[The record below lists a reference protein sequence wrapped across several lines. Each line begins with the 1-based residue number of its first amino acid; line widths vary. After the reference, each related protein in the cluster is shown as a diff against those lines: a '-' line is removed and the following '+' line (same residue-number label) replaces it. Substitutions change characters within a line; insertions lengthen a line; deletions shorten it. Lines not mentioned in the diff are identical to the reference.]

1 MSRVLFRINI
11 AAIQKICDLDLL
23 HLTLTFFPWHLT
35 LIFDLETD
43 LLLPWCFEENITK
56 MYCFD
61 VTWRKNGTSYVRTE
75 TNLSISILS
84 VNILQPTRSLYG
96 FRFQS
101 YGSKGDFQWFDLDL
115 FQGHLIFVN
124 SPFVPLHDW
133 CTFWSDMLID
143 SGYIAHWNMEK
154 LPILYNG
161 NFRCH
166 GNVCYVFPINP
177 FFCKLYRIGPSNM
190 CVILRGIGWIL
201 TILDDFINQP
211 YHIDNIQ
218 NSENFQMTLTFDLYL
233 TLTLSFTFD
242 LDDWKKFIFFNFFIF
257 FWSRM
262 T

>member
-1 MSRVLFRINI
+1 MWPWPFTF
-11 AAIQKICDLDLL
+11 DLDL
-23 HLTLTFFPWHLT
+23 FPWHLT

-43 LLLPWCFEENITK
+43 ILLPWCFKENITK

-101 YGSKGDFQWFDLDL
+101 YGSKWWFSWFLMCL
-115 FQGHLIFVN
+115 TLTLTFQGHLIFVN

-133 CTFWSDMLID
+133 WKVWSDIFIN
-143 SGYIAHWNMEK
+143 SGDIAHWNMEK

-190 CVILRGIGWIL
+190 CVNFEKNRLNI
-201 TILDDFINQP
+201 DDFRRFHKSTIS
-211 YHIDNIQ
+211 H
-218 NSENFQMTLTFDLYL
+218 
-233 TLTLSFTFD
+233 
-242 LDDWKKFIFFNFFIF
+242 
-257 FWSRM
+257 R
-262 T
+262 